1 MFRSRLFKAILL
13 KCTSDSAAEFD
24 VRKSGIE
31 PFGDQMRLPQS
42 VDASESENLIYWT
55 AEVAILRLINR
66 IIGNL
71 YSPDNIDI
79 TLIAESGTTSNN
91 TSLNQLATLS
101 SELDR
106 QLEEYYNTIP
116 VRPPLSVD
124 PVSNDQ
130 RRRLNARA
138 LYARHLI
145 HRPFVLYIALQPT
158 HQPWASTRAS
168 SSKSPVIPLHLPY
181 ATMRVIM
188 EKCKVCIQS
197 SEGYIQNAVTL
208 LDKPSPHLWSVA
220 QASVACFVVLLLAGR
235 SPHLRPLVT
244 DVDILASMLLPNLKQ
259 WTSAGPLFGALVRI
273 VEGLLANPLR

>member
-1 MFRSRLFKAILL
+1 
-13 KCTSDSAAEFD
+13 
-24 VRKSGIE
+24 
-31 PFGDQMRLPQS
+31 MRLPRS
-42 VDASESENLIYWT
+42 FDASESENLIYWT

-91 TSLNQLATLS
+91 NSLNQLVTLS

-158 HQPWASTRAS
+158 HQPSVSTRAS
-168 SSKSPVIPLHLPY
+168 SAKSPLHLPY
-181 ATMRVIM
+181 PTMRVIM

-220 QASVACFVVLLLAGR
+220 QASVACFVVLLLASR

-244 DVDILASMLLPNLKQ
+244 DVDILASMLLPSLKKRA
-259 WTSAGPLFGALVRI
+259 SAGSLFGALVKI